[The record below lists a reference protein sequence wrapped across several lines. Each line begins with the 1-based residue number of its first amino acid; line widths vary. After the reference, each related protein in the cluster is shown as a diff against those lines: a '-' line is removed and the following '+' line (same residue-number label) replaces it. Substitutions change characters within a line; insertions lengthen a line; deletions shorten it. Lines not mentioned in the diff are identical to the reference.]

1 MRRSGL
7 SVPYFSRASRQGMRL
22 KGAPLAREYLPY
34 SAKMG
39 GSTASSTSKTS
50 S

>member
-1 MRRSGL
+1 
-7 SVPYFSRASRQGMRL
+7 MRL

-50 S
+50 SWLAKAISMSS